1 MTMDRKERAAYFGT
15 LFALAVMGAPGA
27 SSASERVP
35 ANATAFVADRPLP
48 TRTGAAAVLDSP
60 AMNAMLRAD
69 RNKDG
74 LLSREELDE
83 YDLALGRR
91 FSEADAD
98 HNGRLT
104 LPEFETLFAGPDGP
118 SVGATR

>member
-1 MTMDRKERAAYFGT
+1 MTMDRKKRAAYIGT
-15 LFALAVMGAPGA
+15 LFALAALGAPDV

-35 ANATAFVADRPLP
+35 GNATAFVGDRPLS
-48 TRTGAAAVLDSP
+48 TRTGAAVLDSP

-104 LPEFETLFAGPDGP
+104 LPEFETLFAAPEGP